1 MEMRK
6 RFRLLLLLLIGCS
19 IRIAAQAF
27 TVDARIDSAQLWIGQ
42 QASIHFE
49 ITHRKNI
56 RVQSP
61 FFSDEI
67 IPGIELVSQKKADSL
82 KSPDGLLVVKES
94 YVITSFEDSLYLI
107 PAFPFVSGDD
117 TVWSPSLS
125 LKVIQPFVIDTT
137 SQQIADIKDVL
148 KPRLSLI
155 YLLKKALP
163 WLAAFWLIVVI
174 ALLIVYLVKRKKNK
188 VEKIAELTEPPYVI
202 ALRKLE
208 EIRQEKAW
216 TQGRYKEYHTAIT
229 DVLRVYIENVY
240 ELPAMEMTSDEIITH
255 LSFIKS
261 EQATAYTS
269 LRQLLQLADL
279 VKFAKWVPLPEENE
293 NSLIGAVMF
302 VNQTKTVEEK
312 KEDDIS

>member
-6 RFRLLLLLLIGCS
+6 RFRLLVLLLIVCS
-19 IRIAAQAF
+19 VRIAAQSF
-27 TVDARIDSAQLWIGQ
+27 TVDARVDSAQLWIGQ

-61 FFSDEI
+61 IFSDVI
-67 IPGIELVSQKKADSL
+67 IPGVELVSQKRTDSL
-82 KSPDGLLVVKES
+82 KSPDGLLIVKES

-107 PAFPFVSGDD
+107 PAFPFVAGDD

-148 KPRLSLI
+148 KPRLSLLYI
-155 YLLKKALP
+155 LKKLLP
-163 WLAAFWLIVVI
+163 WLAAFWLIVII
-174 ALLIVYLVKRKKNK
+174 ALLIVYLVKRRKNK
-188 VEKIAELTEPPYVI
+188 VEKIAEFTEPAHVI

-208 EIRQEKAW
+208 DIRQEKAW

-229 DVLRVYIENVY
+229 DVLREYIDSVY

-261 EQATAYTS
+261 EQASAYTS

>member
-1 MEMRK
+1 MRK
-6 RFRLLLLLLIGCS
+6 RFRLLLLLLTGCT
-19 IRIAAQAF
+19 IRFFAQGF
-27 TVDARIDSAQLWIGQ
+27 TVDASIDSTQLWIGQ
-42 QASIHFE
+42 QASIRFE
-49 ITHRKNI
+49 ITHRNNV

-61 FFSDEI
+61 IFSDVI
-67 IPGIELVSQKKADSL
+67 IPGIDLVSQKNADSI
-82 KSPDGLLVVKES
+82 KSPDGLLVVTES

-125 LKVIQPFVIDTT
+125 LKVIQPFVIDTA

-148 KPRLSLI
+148 KPRLSLMYI
-155 YLLKKALP
+155 LKKALP
-163 WLAAFWLIVVI
+163 WIAAVWLIAAIV
-174 ALLIVYLVKRKKNK
+174 LLIIYLVKRRKNK
-188 VEKIAELTEPPYVI
+188 VEKIAAFSEPPYVI
-202 ALRKLE
+202 ALQKLE
-208 EIRQEKAW
+208 AIRQEKAW
-216 TQGRYKEYHTAIT
+216 TRGRYKEYHTAIT
-229 DVLRVYIENVY
+229 DVLREYIEKIY

-261 EQATAYTS
+261 EQATAYAS

-279 VKFAKWVPLPEENE
+279 VKFARWVPLPEENE
-293 NSLIGAVMF
+293 NSLSGAVMF